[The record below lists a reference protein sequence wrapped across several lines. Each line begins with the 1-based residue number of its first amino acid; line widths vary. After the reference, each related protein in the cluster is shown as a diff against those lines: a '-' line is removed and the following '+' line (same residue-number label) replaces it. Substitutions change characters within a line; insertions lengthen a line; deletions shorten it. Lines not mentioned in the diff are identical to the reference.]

1 MKIRKTISLILLAA
15 FLLGSL
21 SLMAQDQND
30 LKVRYAKGTRE
41 IESRV
46 LLHQTPTT
54 RGVQTIKITEALLQG
69 FKPDYVEFLLNGEL
83 VFIDTAPPF
92 EAKIDTGNRIKK
104 HDFLVLG
111 FKEKSLKPQKI
122 VDEKSG
128 KVLPEK
134 QLADSFEINI
144 INPTQGGYVVGRT
157 PIEVQAEFKDDS
169 RLESVQI
176 YVDGKLVH
184 TMTQEPWTYI
194 YDFGRSFNARRIS
207 VVAYD
212 VFGRKATAAV
222 QTSELER
229 STVFL
234 ETRVV
239 TLDIT
244 ATDDRGKFLGGL
256 KAEDFEVYDN
266 GQLQNIQYFS
276 TEERPIWVAILIDT
290 SGSMHGGKIRRS
302 VFAAQQFV
310 SQLKPQDHAMVM
322 TFGPDAAVVSE
333 FTNDFDTLI
342 DDIGK
347 VDAIRDALT
356 PMHQA
361 LYQAMEQFKDRVGRR
376 AIIVISD
383 GADTASAITPDQVHE
398 AAKHADVRIYPIA
411 IQGMG
416 MASGRSFNDDPS
428 AYVMRGLADVT
439 GGDSYFPL
447 SSSEFLRIFKTIA
460 EELRSQYSV
469 GYKAPESRGN
479 AWREIEVK
487 IKNGGIART
496 KKGYYPEDQ

>member
-1 MKIRKTISLILLAA
+1 MKNRKIIAILLFAAIVMGSISLA
-15 FLLGSL
+15 
-21 SLMAQDQND
+21 AQDEKVT
-30 LKVRYAKGTRE
+30 KVRYAKGTRE
-41 IESRV
+41 VASKV
-46 LLHQTPTT
+46 LLHQTATT

-69 FKPDYVEFLLNGEL
+69 FQPDYVEFFLNGEL
-83 VFIDTAPPF
+83 VLIDKEAPF
-92 EAKIDTGNRIKK
+92 EADIDTGSRLKK

-111 FKEKSLKPQKI
+111 FKENDLKPENI
-122 VDEKSG
+122 IDEKSG
-128 KVLPEK
+128 KVLPK
-134 QLADSFEINI
+134 QAMADSFEIHL
-144 INPTQGGYVVGRT
+144 INPVQDGYVVGRT
-157 PIEVQAEFKDDS
+157 PIEVKAEFKDDS
-169 RLESVQI
+169 RLESVQV

-184 TMTQEPWTYI
+184 TMTEEPWSYI
-194 YDFGRSFNARRIS
+194 HDFGRSFSGRRIS
-207 VVAYD
+207 IVAYD
-212 VFGRKATAAV
+212 VFGRKASTAIT
-222 QTSELER
+222 TSELEK

-244 ATDDRGKFLGGL
+244 ATDDRGKFIGGL
-256 KAEDFEVYDN
+256 KEKDFEIYDN
-266 GQLQNIQYFS
+266 GELQKIQYFS

-310 SQLKPQDHAMVM
+310 SQLKPRDHAMVM
-322 TFGPDAAVVSE
+322 TFGPDASVVSE

-342 DDIGK
+342 DEIGK
-347 VDAIRDALT
+347 IDAIRDALT
-356 PMHQA
+356 PMHKA
-361 LYQAMEQFKDRVGRR
+361 LYQAMEQFKGRIGRR

-383 GADTASAITPDQVHE
+383 GADTASGITPDQVHE

-416 MASGRSFNDDPS
+416 VASSMSFNDDPA

-447 SSSEFLRIFKTIA
+447 SSSEFLRMFKTIA

-469 GYKAPESRGN
+469 GYKAPKTEGN
-479 AWREIEVK
+479 AWREVEVK
-487 IKNGGIART
+487 IKDGGIART
-496 KKGYYPEDQ
+496 KKGYYPDSQ